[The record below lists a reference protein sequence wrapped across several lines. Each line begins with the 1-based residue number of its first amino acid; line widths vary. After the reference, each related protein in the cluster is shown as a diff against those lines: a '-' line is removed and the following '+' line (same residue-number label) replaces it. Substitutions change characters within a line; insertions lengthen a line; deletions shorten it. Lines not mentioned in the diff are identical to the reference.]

1 MDCGPFIQQSKEEL
15 EIQRLLSST
24 PFHNTTTPFL
34 FGLERGMLEQ
44 ERELGSGKQND
55 RERNPFENVVC
66 YWAILSIRSSDPNM
80 QLSKSNLAILHLDQ
94 TLEELLGSSVQLLN
108 GISVLNFIHP
118 NEARRIEMEIAQ
130 YTSERRAKSKVL
142 RSKLKDD
149 DYQLTD
155 IRLELTGDGMMLCF
169 FHAVEGID
177 DDENKQSQRSECC
190 KTMLRKMIETSSS
203 NTIERHWNGFPK
215 KIFQVLSNVPQSNVL
230 FSWPPPRLFDSMQ
243 QQQHHDRNKSNSDIY
258 MGGNNY
264 SANEFARLT
273 YQSTFQESLLAR
285 PEELTTC
292 KRSQSL
298 SFNVL
303 IDGLDIDLEAIVIPH
318 GEIKFATFSIHKA
331 DISLAHLTDPNGRSK
346 DMQSSSPIT
355 FDRGLTS
362 PFSTTSPEQCNQLP
376 TNVPPKYGFPMN
388 SISYEGIATTNKA
401 VSLQTQPEV
410 ESGDRKQVGHTSIY
424 EYQNGLTP
432 SSSSPAF
439 PLSFA
444 RPNTSP
450 KMNSAMMMKKCL
462 ICGTSDSPEWRK
474 GYDGKKSLCNA
485 CGLRFSRNNR
495 KQYQLIYVIG

>member
-1 MDCGPFIQQSKEEL
+1 MYQARIVRKTLNNCSIMEPY
-15 EIQRLLSST
+15 
-24 PFHNTTTPFL
+24 
-34 FGLERGMLEQ
+34 
-44 ERELGSGKQND
+44 ND
-55 RERNPFENVVC
+55 IKDHTSFED
-66 YWAILSIRSSDPNM
+66 WAILSIRSSDPNM

-149 DYQLTD
+149 DYQITD

-177 DDENKQSQRSECC
+177 DDENKQSQRSECF
-190 KTMLRKMIETSSS
+190 
-203 NTIERHWNGFPK
+203 IERHWNGFPK
-215 KIFQVLSNVPQSNVL
+215 KIFQILSNVSQSNVL
-230 FSWPPPRLFDSMQ
+230 FSWPPPRIFDSMQ
-243 QQQHHDRNKSNSDIY
+243 QQQQQHHDRSKSNSDIY
-258 MGGNNY
+258 MGCNNY

-273 YQSTFQESLLAR
+273 YQSTFRKTLLAR

-303 IDGLDIDLEAIVIPH
+303 IDGLDIDLEAIESLTI
-318 GEIKFATFSIHKA
+318 FKA
-331 DISLAHLTDPNGRSK
+331 DDDIQAHSH
-346 DMQSSSPIT
+346 
-355 FDRGLTS
+355 
-362 PFSTTSPEQCNQLP
+362 
-376 TNVPPKYGFPMN
+376 MN
-388 SISYEGIATTNKA
+388 PISYEGIATNNKA

-410 ESGDRKQVGHTSIY
+410 DSGDRKQVGHTSIY

-444 RPNTSP
+444 RPSTSP
-450 KMNSAMMMKKCL
+450 KMNSTTMIKKCL

-474 GYDGKKSLCNA
+474 GYDGKKSFCNA

-495 KQYQLIYVIG
+495 KRRKEEENAEIANEVAANGGRIPAHIRDRIENG